1 MQKKYVKSVVGITLF
16 VGKVDLDENY
26 IIYIMNISERNTIVI
41 SSTTVLNVMSGL
53 WNHLIELHSGHNL
66 LLIKL

>member
-26 IIYIMNISERNTIVI
+26 IIYIMSISERNTIVI
-41 SSTTVLNVMSGL
+41 SSTTVLNLMSGL

-66 LLIKL
+66 LLI

>member
-26 IIYIMNISERNTIVI
+26 IIYVMNISERNTIVI
-41 SSTTVLNVMSGL
+41 SSTTVLNLMSGL
-53 WNHLIELHSGHNL
+53 
-66 LLIKL
+66 

>member
-16 VGKVDLDENY
+16 VGKVNLDENY

-41 SSTTVLNVMSGL
+41 SSTSVLNLMSGL
-53 WNHLIELHSGHNL
+53 
-66 LLIKL
+66 

>member
-26 IIYIMNISERNTIVI
+26 MIYIMNISERNTIVI
-41 SSTTVLNVMSGL
+41 SSTTVLNLMSGL
-53 WNHLIELHSGHNL
+53 
-66 LLIKL
+66 

>member
-26 IIYIMNISERNTIVI
+26 IIYIMSISERNTIVI
-41 SSTTVLNVMSGL
+41 SSTTVLNLMSGL
-53 WNHLIELHSGHNL
+53 
-66 LLIKL
+66 

>member
-26 IIYIMNISERNTIVI
+26 IIYIMSISERNTIVI

-53 WNHLIELHSGHNL
+53 
-66 LLIKL
+66 

>member
-26 IIYIMNISERNTIVI
+26 IIYIMNVSERNTIVI
-41 SSTTVLNVMSGL
+41 SSTTVLNLMSGL
-53 WNHLIELHSGHNL
+53 
-66 LLIKL
+66 

>member
-1 MQKKYVKSVVGITLF
+1 MAKCFLKLMQKKYVKSVVGITLF

-41 SSTTVLNVMSGL
+41 SSTTVLNLMSGL
-53 WNHLIELHSGHNL
+53 
-66 LLIKL
+66 

>member
-1 MQKKYVKSVVGITLF
+1 MQKKYVKSVVGITFF

-41 SSTTVLNVMSGL
+41 SSTMVLNLMSGL
-53 WNHLIELHSGHNL
+53 
-66 LLIKL
+66 

>member
-41 SSTTVLNVMSGL
+41 SSTTVLNLMSGL
-53 WNHLIELHSGHNL
+53 WNHLIELHSGQNL
-66 LLIKL
+66 LLI

>member
-16 VGKVDLDENY
+16 VGKVNLDENY

-41 SSTTVLNVMSGL
+41 SSTTVLNLMSGL
-53 WNHLIELHSGHNL
+53 
-66 LLIKL
+66 

>member
-26 IIYIMNISERNTIVI
+26 ILIYIMSISERNTIVI
-41 SSTTVLNVMSGL
+41 SSTTVLNLMSGL
-53 WNHLIELHSGHNL
+53 
-66 LLIKL
+66 

>member
-26 IIYIMNISERNTIVI
+26 IIYIMNISERNTSVI
-41 SSTTVLNVMSGL
+41 SSTTVLNLMSGL
-53 WNHLIELHSGHNL
+53 WNHLIELHSGQNL
-66 LLIKL
+66 LLI

>member
-41 SSTTVLNVMSGL
+41 SSTTVLNLMSGL
-53 WNHLIELHSGHNL
+53 
-66 LLIKL
+66 

>member
-26 IIYIMNISERNTIVI
+26 IIHIMSISERNTIVI
-41 SSTTVLNVMSGL
+41 SSTMVLNLMSGL
-53 WNHLIELHSGHNL
+53 
-66 LLIKL
+66 

>member
-1 MQKKYVKSVVGITLF
+1 MQKKYVKSVVEITLF
-16 VGKVDLDENY
+16 VRKVDLDENY

-41 SSTTVLNVMSGL
+41 SSTTVLNLMSGL

-66 LLIKL
+66 LLI

>member
-1 MQKKYVKSVVGITLF
+1 MQKKYVKSVVGITFF

-26 IIYIMNISERNTIVI
+26 IIYIMSISERNTIVI
-41 SSTTVLNVMSGL
+41 SSTTVLNLMSGL

-66 LLIKL
+66 LLI

>member
-16 VGKVDLDENY
+16 VRKVDLDENY
-26 IIYIMNISERNTIVI
+26 IIYIMSISERNTIVI
-41 SSTTVLNVMSGL
+41 SSTMVLNLMSGL

-66 LLIKL
+66 LLI

>member
-26 IIYIMNISERNTIVI
+26 ILYIMNISERNTIVI

-53 WNHLIELHSGHNL
+53 
-66 LLIKL
+66 

>member
-41 SSTTVLNVMSGL
+41 SSTTVLNLMSGL

>member
-26 IIYIMNISERNTIVI
+26 IIYIMNISERKTIVI
-41 SSTTVLNVMSGL
+41 SSTTVLNLMSGL
-53 WNHLIELHSGHNL
+53 
-66 LLIKL
+66 